1 MRIIHCTK
9 KLLKELD
16 VLLVAPDKIPLPTE
30 GLGNWYA
37 NRIRI
42 DRTEIN
48 RTPMGAMYRDT

>member
-16 VLLVAPDKIPLPTE
+16 VTLVESDKITSPTE

-37 NRIRI
+37 NLLK
-42 DRTEIN
+42 
-48 RTPMGAMYRDT
+48 